1 MPKPKVSSRQVVKQ
15 PASPLLQSIM
25 SSKERS
31 EGHPIPIKTVGV
43 TESGDTKYSIDV
55 AGAAMPQRR
64 YAAEMCSMT
73 FNDFDAKIVFAQS
86 CLVPD
91 GLDSALVIRMSPQA
105 LIDLADTFTGF
116 SKQIAALKAQLDF
129 KEDPLVVIDKR
140 PHNMAT
146 AVANIC
152 SVAIAGHETCL
163 DFYHASAFAMG
174 KSRSNSS
181 LEIEPVVRVDMR
193 TSQFAS
199 LLDKVNEVAKHLNDL
214 KKGENNG
221 RI

>member
-1 MPKPKVSSRQVVKQ
+1 MSKPKVSSRQVAKQ
-15 PASPLLQSIM
+15 PASTLLKSIM
-25 SSKERS
+25 SSQERS
-31 EGHPIPIKTVGV
+31 EGHPIPIQTLGV

-55 AGAAMPQRR
+55 ASAPMPQRR

-105 LIDLADTFTGF
+105 LIELAESFAGF
-116 SKQIAALKAQLDF
+116 SEKIALLKTQLGF

-152 SVAIAGHETCL
+152 SVAIAGHESCL

-174 KSRSNSS
+174 KSRTNSS
-181 LEIEPVVRVDMR
+181 LDIEPVVRVDMR

-199 LLDKVNEVAKHLNDL
+199 LVDKVNEVAMTLNDL
-214 KKGENNG
+214 KKGG
-221 RI
+221 K